1 MFIAEHMSCRYIQ
14 KPSFDSVGEL
24 LRHYSNERC
33 HVAIIPEDR
42 QKVIVRRKHIWSDAK
57 RSLKQPTFNDSSGLN
72 ITFIGEVAQDAGG
85 PAREFFRLVL
95 QKISQDGNLF
105 TGPAHARLLVHNVLA
120 LQHQDFK
127 IVGHIIA
134 LLCCMVVEHTTSF
147 VSRWSHI
154 C

>member
-1 MFIAEHMSCRYIQ
+1 M
-14 KPSFDSVGEL
+14 
-24 LRHYSNERC
+24 
-33 HVAIIPEDR
+33 
-42 QKVIVRRKHIWSDAK
+42 IVRRKHIWGDAK

-72 ITFIGEVAQDAGG
+72 ITFIGEVAQDAVG

-105 TGPAHARLLVHNVLA
+105 TGLAHSRLLVHNVLA

-134 LLCCMVVEHTTSF
+134 LSLL
-147 VSRWSHI
+147 
-154 C
+154 